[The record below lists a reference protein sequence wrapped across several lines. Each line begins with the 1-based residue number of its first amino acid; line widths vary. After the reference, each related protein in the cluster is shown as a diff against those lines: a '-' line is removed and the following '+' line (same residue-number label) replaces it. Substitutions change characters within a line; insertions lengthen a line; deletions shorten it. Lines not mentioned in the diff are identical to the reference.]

1 MNTSGTND
9 APHINT
15 TDLKGLA
22 LFHRKPGIFLTLGIL
37 CYIVALVFFT
47 FQNKIATSAFLKQL
61 RFSLAAIADYL
72 WSAPSAAI
80 TIPVFLAIL
89 WFYCYVRKGE
99 KAGRYLKWLTLFPS
113 FTKCSLL
120 FFFFIFS
127 LLPLRWA
134 QTSFTRSLQ
143 SFPDF
148 TLFDFILTLLI
159 LAGTILCCLYSF
171 VKLSLK
177 IVSLI
182 EKKTHCFFKWKEP
195 FFIVSLL
202 IISLLTTGII
212 AYTVLDHIPHVQ
224 DSIAQLFQAK
234 IFKMG
239 NLYAPLPPH
248 KEFFDYSNVINDN
261 KWYSQYPPGHS
272 LLLTLGLFLGVPW
285 LIGPLLGT
293 LSLLIFFLIVKTAYR
308 DQRLLYL
315 SCSLLFFSPFFLF
328 MSSNFMNHSST
339 MFFILLFLY
348 CYLRM
353 SSSHSCVHAIFS
365 GLSLGYAINI
375 RPLTAAA
382 ISTPFICY
390 LLIWTYKKKE
400 INIKKLLSF
409 LIALSSMVFLLLLY
423 NYLTNGNPFLFG
435 YQKSYHTLGFLG
447 SAQIGPPHTLKG
459 GVINT
464 SNNLI
469 GLNLYL
475 FEWPLPSLIF
485 VFILF
490 AIPVRK
496 NKWDYLFLFSSL
508 MLIMSYFFYY
518 YQDLCFGPRFYYSIT
533 PFIVILSVRGFLELP
548 HWLEEKRFDKRK
560 TKASLYLISFLC
572 FLYTFSVSLP
582 SLIKKYSN
590 DYWFVTDKIHNTVK
604 SQGITNAVIFIDAW
618 HPFYITKPNLLVYGL
633 GFLFNSPDLDDDT
646 IYALDLKDKN
656 SELMRDFPNRDYYL
670 CKFYSSI
677 SNFTLLKLNGKEKD
691 RPLQLNN
698 GTTSE

>member
-1 MNTSGTND
+1 MHTSSTNAGSNINNTNE
-9 APHINT
+9 
-15 TDLKGLA
+15 KGIA
-22 LFHRKPGIFLTLGIL
+22 IFHRKPSTFLTLGIL
-37 CYIVALVFFT
+37 CYIFALTLFT
-47 FQNKIATSAFLKQL
+47 FRNEITASAFLKQL
-61 RFSLAAIADYL
+61 RFSLATIADYL
-72 WSAPSAAI
+72 WSTPSVVI

-89 WFYCYVRKGE
+89 WLYYHVRREE
-99 KAGRYLKWLTLFPS
+99 KSGRHLKWLTTFFS
-113 FTKCSLL
+113 FTRLSLL
-120 FFFFIFS
+120 CLFFIFT
-127 LLPLRWA
+127 LFPLRWA

-148 TLFDFILTLLI
+148 TLFDFMLTLLI
-159 LAGTILCCLYSF
+159 LAGTTLCCLYCF
-171 VKLSLK
+171 AKLPLK
-177 IVSLI
+177 IVLPI
-182 EKKTHCFFKWKEP
+182 EKVTHRFFKWKEP

-202 IISLLTTGII
+202 ILSLVTTGII

-293 LSLLIFFLIVKTAYR
+293 LSILIFFLIVKTAYR

-315 SCSLLFFSPFFLF
+315 SCSLLFFSPFLLF
-328 MSSNFMNHSST
+328 MSSSFMNHSST

-353 SSSHSCVHAIFS
+353 SSSHSCAYAIFS

-390 LLIWTYKKKE
+390 LLIWAYKKKE

-409 LIALSSMVFLLLLY
+409 FIALSSMVFLLLLY

-459 GVINT
+459 GIINT

-496 NKWDYLFLFSSL
+496 NRWDYLFLISSL
-508 MLIMSYFFYY
+508 TLIVSYFFYY
-518 YQDLCFGPRFYYSIT
+518 YQDLCFGPRFYYSLT
-533 PFIVILSVRGFLELP
+533 PLMVILTVRGFLELP
-548 HWLEEKRFDKRK
+548 HWLEKKRFDKRK
-560 TKASLYLISFLC
+560 TKASLYLLLFLC

-590 DYWFVTDKIHNTVK
+590 DYWFVTDKIHHAVK

-618 HPFYITKPNLLVYGL
+618 HPPYITKPNLLVYGL

-646 IYALDLKDKN
+646 IYALDLKDRN
-656 SELMRDFPNRDYYL
+656 SELMMDFPNRDYYL
-670 CKFYSSI
+670 CKFYSSV
-677 SNFTLLKLNGKEKD
+677 SDFKLLKLNGKEKD
-691 RPLQLNN
+691 RPIQLNN
-698 GTTSE
+698 GNNN